1 MLVYTLYHSLI
12 IVTDKCGGLNTAV
25 GKVYRKV
32 ERKPDDMD
40 GTKTDFLEI
49 LTKHEVDNV
58 CYCRGFSCDP
68 GKYIKFE

>member
-1 MLVYTLYHSLI
+1 MLGYTLKHSLT

-32 ERKPDDMD
+32 DRKPHDMD
-40 GTKTDFLEI
+40 GTETDFLEI
-49 LTKHEVDNV
+49 LTKHEVYNV

-68 GKYIKFE
+68 GNVLQFE